1 VVGATNGLLQRD
13 GDIVAPDGVSPLAI
27 PVVPGNYH
35 IAVRHRNH
43 LGAMT
48 LQPAGL
54 STMTQPVDLAS
65 SGMTT
70 WGADARRAA
79 GSMMLLYTGNAN
91 MDGRLSY
98 AGASNDRDP
107 ILSIVGGAV
116 PTSVA
121 SGYYREDTN
130 MDGLVK
136 YTGPANDRDVILFNI
151 GGLVP
156 TAVKLEQIPGQ

>member
-1 VVGATNGLLQRD
+1 
-13 GDIVAPDGVSPLAI
+13 
-27 PVVPGNYH
+27 
-35 IAVRHRNH
+35 
-43 LGAMT
+43 
-48 LQPAGL
+48 
-54 STMTQPVDLAS
+54 
-65 SGMTT
+65 
-70 WGADARRAA
+70 
-79 GSMMLLYTGNAN
+79 MMLLYTGNTN

-116 PTSVA
+116 PTNVA

-136 YTGPANDRDVILFNI
+136 YTGAANDRDVILFNI

-156 TAVKLEQIPGQ
+156 TAVKLEQLPGQ